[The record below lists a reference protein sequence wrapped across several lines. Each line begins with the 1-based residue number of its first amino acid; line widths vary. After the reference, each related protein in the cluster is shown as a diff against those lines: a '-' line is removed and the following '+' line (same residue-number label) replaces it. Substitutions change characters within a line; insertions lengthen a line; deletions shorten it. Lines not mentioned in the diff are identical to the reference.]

1 MIIGEVA
8 SAFHSAWWLTMR
20 APRVNCSRVLTT
32 SISTIA
38 ASPGRPKA
46 STASGRPM
54 LPQLLN
60 IIGGTK
66 ARGLMRAN
74 RATGQA
80 ISPETRITATP
91 PATKA
96 TLPSSWKSSPA
107 SEVKTRSGPSTWSDT
122 WLNDFRSGW
131 LRRP

>member
-1 MIIGEVA
+1 
-8 SAFHSAWWLTMR
+8 
-20 APRVNCSRVLTT
+20 
-32 SISTIA
+32 
-38 ASPGRPKA
+38 
-46 STASGRPM
+46 

-66 ARGLMRAN
+66 VRGLTRA
-74 RATGQA
+74 RSAIGQA
-80 ISPETRITATP
+80 IIPEARITATP

-122 WLNDFRSGW
+122 
-131 LRRP
+131 

>member
-8 SAFHSAWWLTMR
+8 SAFHSAWRLTMR
-20 APRVNCSRVLTT
+20 LPRVNWTRVLAT
-32 SISTIA
+32 SSSTIDA
-38 ASPGRPKA
+38 RPGRPKA
-46 STASGRPM
+46 STARGRPM

-66 ARGLMRAN
+66 VRGLTRA
-74 RATGQA
+74 RSAIGQA

-96 TLPSSWKSSPA
+96 ALPSSWKSSPA
-107 SEVKTRSGPSTWSDT
+107 SEVKTRSGPNTWSDT
-122 WLNDFRSGW
+122 
-131 LRRP
+131 